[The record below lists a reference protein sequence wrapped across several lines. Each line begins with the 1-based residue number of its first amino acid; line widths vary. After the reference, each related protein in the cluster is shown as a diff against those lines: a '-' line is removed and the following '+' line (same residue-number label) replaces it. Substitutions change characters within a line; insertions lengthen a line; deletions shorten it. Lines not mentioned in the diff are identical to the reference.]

1 MATIPGSGRDSGVP
15 DPIRPACFEA
25 VEFPPDF
32 PQRLE
37 RLKQS
42 TELSWNGFAAAIGV
56 DPRQVSRWRK
66 GVEPCGT
73 SLLALF
79 RLAVQIPGGILVLL
93 ALDAPLIGVQ
103 GSHRPAASA
112 PRVRAVGR

>member
-1 MATIPGSGRDSGVP
+1 MATVLIKGSDNRVAGSICP
-15 DPIRPACFEA
+15 TCFEA
-25 VEFPPDF
+25 VEFPSDF

-37 RLKQS
+37 RLKQL
-42 TELSWNGFAAAIGV
+42 TGLSWNGLAAAIGI

-79 RLAVQIPGGILVLL
+79 RLAVQVPGGIPVLL
-93 ALDAPLIGVQ
+93 ALDAPLSGVQ
-103 GSHRPAASA
+103 GSHHPAG
-112 PRVRAVGR
+112 PTVRVESVGR